1 MTSETKTVRLQ
12 ITGKVQNVWFRG
24 WTESTANGL
33 GLTGWVRNR
42 KDGSVEAVVSGP
54 SSAVDKLLAQC
65 WNGPPAA
72 KVTDVKVEDYPASP
86 PKPGFH
92 QVPTL

>member
-1 MTSETKTVRLQ
+1 MTSDTKTVRLQ

-24 WTESTANGL
+24 WTERTAKGL

-42 KDGSVEAVVSGP
+42 KDGSVEAVISGP
-54 SSAVDKLLAQC
+54 AAAVDQLMAQC
-65 WNGPPAA
+65 WDGPPAA
-72 KVTDVKVEDYPASP
+72 KVANIQVEDYPAPP